1 MGFRGTAI
9 AGIWIGTAGIIA
21 SLNYFGTLADASI
34 PIVIVAFILTNVI
47 VRQNPSEALEEGL
60 KKDLTDVA
68 DRVSDLEG
76 KVDKIVRLLEE

>member
-1 MGFRGTAI
+1 VVPVGCYSGRAR
-9 AGIWIGTAGIIA
+9 IIA

-34 PIVIVAFILTNVI
+34 PIVIVAFILTVSI
-47 VRQNPSEALEEGL
+47 TRANPSEALEEGM
-60 KKDLTDVA
+60 KKDLSDVT

>member
-1 MGFRGTAI
+1 MDFRGTAI

-21 SLNYFGTLADASI
+21 SLNYFGTLADVSI
-34 PIVIVAFILTNVI
+34 PIIIVAFILTINI
-47 VRQNPSEALEEGL
+47 MRQNPSEELEEGL
-60 KKDLTDVA
+60 KKDLTDVV